1 MTRTSFALRDLV
13 RAAVD
18 VTGRMPSQ
26 MLLLLV
32 PLLAVLAYGSGT
44 VLLDAL
50 TAVAGAVAQTTKALF
65 WLGALAVAARLVHRV
80 VQQRLHTAPTADPY
94 DDGEDDA

>member
-1 MTRTSFALRDLV
+1 MTRLASAVRDLF
-13 RAAVD
+13 RTGLD
-18 VTGRMPSQ
+18 LTGRMPSP

-50 TAVAGAVAQTTKALF
+50 TALVTAVAQVTKCLF
-65 WLGALAVAARLVHRV
+65 WLGALAVTVRLLHRLVDQHLRN
-80 VQQRLHTAPTADPY
+80 APPVAPSDPR
-94 DDGEDDA
+94 ESAA

>member
-1 MTRTSFALRDLV
+1 MTRTALVLRDLF
-13 RAAVD
+13 RAGLD
-18 VTGRMPSQ
+18 VTSRMPSP

-50 TAVAGAVAQTTKALF
+50 TALVTAVATVTKALF
-65 WLGALAVAARLVHRV
+65 WLAALAVTARLLHRLV
-80 VQQRLHTAPTADPY
+80 DQHLRNAAPSPSETRAPV
-94 DDGEDDA
+94 A

>member
-1 MTRTSFALRDLV
+1 MTAMRIAHRLRALV
-13 RAAVD
+13 RAGLD
-18 VTGRMPSQ
+18 TTSRMPLP

-50 TAVAGAVAQTTKALF
+50 TAMVTAVAQLAKALF
-65 WLGALAVAARLVHRV
+65 WLAALAVTARLLHRLIN
-80 VQQRLHTAPTADPY
+80 QHLHTSPPASSHQEPA
-94 DDGEDDA
+94 A